1 MSVAMAVVTA
11 MGGVFAFFVRVGMG
25 MRAFIVSYRG
35 GAVEPTHFEY
45 VLFCFGGFCVRKR
58 DFLEGGLREE
68 RLERKEE
75 KISER
80 DKACR

>member
-45 VLFCFGGFCVRKR
+45 VLFWWVLCKKEGFS
-58 DFLEGGLREE
+58 LGE
-68 RLERKEE
+68 
-75 KISER
+75 I
-80 DKACR
+80 A